1 MRKGGLVFAVSY
13 LCHLLITSCGGQST
27 TSNAK
32 TLSVKANKFKKQ
44 IETTFGS
51 ATESNLVFLLD
62 SSRSVNL
69 THYRQAIEFVRLT
82 STLLS
87 VSANTTRISVIS
99 YSDCKSIYTYIDY
112 ISAPGTKNKCTL
124 DTDLDDVRYT
134 PGATCTGDALETAGT
149 VLRAGH
155 GRPNAQGVI
164 ILLTDGVSNDG
175 KRPGPVADQLKGR
188 GVVIFS
194 IGLGT
199 TVSSF
204 ELESI
209 ATSYEYVFWL
219 ADFGDI
225 NSFGSAVKQDVKD
238 NNAVYE
244 QVDVAKCYNNDTTQ
258 CDGLG
263 NCCGQNAACS
273 CATRSGSIACTC
285 EPGYTGDGF
294 SCKVCQQGTY
304 KSSYGN
310 HPCTPCPAHS
320 STVSTASTDSM
331 DCECDL
337 GYVENTGMN
346 GSSCHPVECTA
357 FNITIND
364 TSIMMIPADCQNTF
378 DSTCTF
384 QCKQGYRIVGADTSS
399 RCLETGDWS
408 ATPPT
413 CEKVA
418 CSDLPEPEDGE
429 SDCDTND
436 NSIGTVCTLR
446 CDEGYQLEASGVNT
460 TTCREMVPPTTAE
473 WDSQLGACQK
483 ISCPGLTVTSPMT
496 IRPVVCQ
503 SSPKYDQDCSYGC
516 QTGYTL
522 NCTGEAFINT
532 TCLANGTWS
541 SIPPMSCED
550 NLPPEVRCPSS
561 INDTTD
567 DLMPTREVNWTVPVP
582 TDNSGIRPD
591 LVGSHNPPHHFHI
604 GLTVVTY
611 VATDTAGLTSQC
623 NFTVEITDQEN
634 PRVQNC
640 SDDINEQTALPTVN
654 VTWNDPVFEDNSGN
668 VTITPPENAS
678 GSAFP
683 IGEHEIIY
691 TATDPSQNKETCEF
705 TVSVTEYS
713 CQHFPPPLNG
723 AVACT
728 QQLGGQIC
736 KMFCNR
742 KYRFVELP
750 ERYYNCSQGS
760 WLAASTGTPAQMP
773 WPDCSQSR
781 AKTAEVRLSVQF
793 YRGKCKRASLDI
805 ITEKFGE
812 YFHDLLS
819 ELGTIN
825 TSCGPHVVCDFGDLN
840 ITCGQHNRRR
850 RQANTDD
857 ILTLTF
863 TSSVTSNTNFAN
875 VDEDAPTELPNLDN
889 RAALDSLVSSI
900 QDLVTSGNFT
910 VTLDDVPLLPA
921 VETFTV
927 GEYYS
932 VPCDPGLVSSND
944 SCCKTRIFFYYFYKQ
959 GTSDTCERCPEGT
972 YQGEY
977 GRTECLSCPEGTS
990 TAAAGSRTAKKCKA
1004 VCQPGTFSRT
1014 GIKSCTACPKGSYQ
1028 PHRGSTSCMA
1038 CPDGLTTWTVGA
1050 SSMDHCTDICPRGS
1064 TSLTGFAPCT
1074 PCPRGSYQPAS
1085 QQTECIPCPDG
1096 TFTHKAGAHAIQY
1109 CQVINECD
1117 FNGRNPCL
1125 NEATC
1130 EDLPQGYHCAC
1141 LPGYTGQNCEVNID
1155 ECYNNDACLNGGTC
1169 LDLVNGYQCSCP
1181 TGFHGVNCQND
1192 ADDCLGA
1199 DCRFG
1204 GTCVDGIDSYTCR
1217 CQDGFTGEH
1226 CQINLFDCA
1235 SDPCQNGASC
1245 IDLKSNFMCCCPLGY
1260 TGRYCELIKDYCVS
1274 SPCYGNATCSS
1285 SNTGYA
1291 CACPPGFEGH
1301 NCDVNIDECHTRNV
1315 TCENGGI
1322 CIDAINDYHCI
1333 CPLGFDGVHCQTV
1346 LSSDYD
1352 LHFDTVRT
1360 VNRAELEGVLPDLF
1374 EFTLAF
1380 WMRTSDR
1387 VNFGTPISYAVRGAE
1402 GEEDVDNALTLQDY
1416 NNFVLSVNGE
1426 SVATYVSANQ
1436 DDRWY
1441 FITVTWSN
1449 HKGAWS
1455 LYLDGRLETSGKR
1468 LSSKRPIRGRGMF
1481 VVGQE
1486 QDSYNGSYVPK
1497 ESFLGAIT
1505 QVNMWDYAM
1514 DLDEILNLNA
1524 SCSSTGNVLSW
1535 AQLST
1540 GINGEVRV
1548 QSPSR
1553 QCSALDDC
1561 AAAPDYCRN
1570 GGTCVDSHDGISCK
1584 CPPGTYGP
1592 TCENLAIPCLPDNQ
1606 CLNGG
1611 SYMDECLADNGGC
1624 EHSCKNTAGSF
1635 QCSCREGYA
1644 LQDDGKTCI
1653 EGSSMGF
1660 WLRFVCLPEWTG
1672 SVYPEGMSIH
1682 KLFPEL
1688 NTCSVDSRGLFI
1700 TFDGYSFRKMGNCRY
1715 ILTQDCSGV
1724 ANFEVHVEH
1733 RQDSHDVATY
1743 QPVVFIY
1750 IDCVEVKIDADG
1762 TVYVFGEHVTL
1773 PYLHDSPQTVQ
1784 INSRGPSD
1792 ILVATNK
1799 GMFVEWSSERGVSVH
1814 LSSQHSS
1821 KACGLCGNMNGNPED
1836 DTLTRQLITSQT
1848 TRELLHSWKI
1858 GGYKYCRPV
1867 ENRPQQNALKFGRIS
1882 AEACGLMNYLDFRRA
1897 REKCGVFRHE
1907 RFAVCHERVD
1917 PTPYLALC
1925 IEDACTCGVTEPC
1938 HCEAISAYA
1947 NECERNGVTIEDWSA
1962 MTACHLTCPPTMI
1975 YDDYGPPC
1983 RPTCGDPQGTSCP
1996 FSSSQYVAGCQCPA
2010 GRVLNN
2016 CQCITTDECRE
2027 LNGE

>member
-1 MRKGGLVFAVSY
+1 M
-13 LCHLLITSCGGQST
+13 
-27 TSNAK
+27 
-32 TLSVKANKFKKQ
+32 
-44 IETTFGS
+44 
-51 ATESNLVFLLD
+51 
-62 SSRSVNL
+62 
-69 THYRQAIEFVRLT
+69 
-82 STLLS
+82 
-87 VSANTTRISVIS
+87 
-99 YSDCKSIYTYIDY
+99 
-112 ISAPGTKNKCTL
+112 
-124 DTDLDDVRYT
+124 
-134 PGATCTGDALETAGT
+134 
-149 VLRAGH
+149 
-155 GRPNAQGVI
+155 
-164 ILLTDGVSNDG
+164 
-175 KRPGPVADQLKGR
+175 
-188 GVVIFS
+188 
-194 IGLGT
+194 
-199 TVSSF
+199 
-204 ELESI
+204 
-209 ATSYEYVFWL
+209 
-219 ADFGDI
+219 
-225 NSFGSAVKQDVKD
+225 
-238 NNAVYE
+238 
-244 QVDVAKCYNNDTTQ
+244 
-258 CDGLG
+258 
-263 NCCGQNAACS
+263 
-273 CATRSGSIACTC
+273 
-285 EPGYTGDGF
+285 
-294 SCKVCQQGTY
+294 
-304 KSSYGN
+304 
-310 HPCTPCPAHS
+310 
-320 STVSTASTDSM
+320 
-331 DCECDL
+331 
-337 GYVENTGMN
+337 
-346 GSSCHPVECTA
+346 
-357 FNITIND
+357 
-364 TSIMMIPADCQNTF
+364 
-378 DSTCTF
+378 
-384 QCKQGYRIVGADTSS
+384 
-399 RCLETGDWS
+399 
-408 ATPPT
+408 
-413 CEKVA
+413 
-418 CSDLPEPEDGE
+418 
-429 SDCDTND
+429 
-436 NSIGTVCTLR
+436 
-446 CDEGYQLEASGVNT
+446 
-460 TTCREMVPPTTAE
+460 
-473 WDSQLGACQK
+473 
-483 ISCPGLTVTSPMT
+483 
-496 IRPVVCQ
+496 
-503 SSPKYDQDCSYGC
+503 
-516 QTGYTL
+516 
-522 NCTGEAFINT
+522 
-532 TCLANGTWS
+532 
-541 SIPPMSCED
+541 
-550 NLPPEVRCPSS
+550 
-561 INDTTD
+561 
-567 DLMPTREVNWTVPVP
+567 VPVP

-611 VATDTAGLTSQC
+611 VATDMAGHTAQC

-640 SDDINEQTALPTVN
+640 SDDINEQTALPTAI

-668 VTITPPENAS
+668 VIITPPENAS

-691 TATDPSQNKETCEF
+691 TATDPSQNEETCEF
-705 TVSVTEYS
+705 TVRVTEYS
-713 CQHFPPPLNG
+713 CPPFPPPLNG

-750 ERYYNCSQGS
+750 ERYYNCSQGK
-760 WLAASTGTPAQMP
+760 WLSASTSTPAQMP
-773 WPDCSQSR
+773 WPDCSQPQAR
-781 AKTAEVRLSVQF
+781 TAEVRLSVQF
-793 YRGKCKRASLDI
+793 YRGKCKRTSLDQ
-805 ITEKFGE
+805 ITDKFGK
-812 YFHDLLS
+812 YFRSLLS
-819 ELGTIN
+819 ELGTTS
-825 TSCGPHVVCDFGDLN
+825 TSCGPHSVCNFQDLN
-840 ITCGQHNRRR
+840 ITCGQRNRRK
-850 RQANTDD
+850 RQAITDD

-863 TSSVTSNTNFAN
+863 TSSVTSNTNFAD
-875 VDEDAPTELPNLDN
+875 VDEGAPTAPPIFDTRATLDF
-889 RAALDSLVSSI
+889 LVTSI

-910 VTLDDVPLLPA
+910 VTVDDVPLLPA
-921 VETFTV
+921 AETFTV

-932 VPCDPGLVSSND
+932 APCDPGLVLSND
-944 SCCKTRIFFYYFYKQ
+944 SCLPCAPGTRHNQ
-959 GTSDTCERCPEGT
+959 TSDTCERCPEGT
-972 YQGEY
+972 YQDEY
-977 GRTECLSCPEGTS
+977 GRTVCLSCPEGTS

-1004 VCQPGTFSRT
+1004 MCQPGTFSRT

-1050 SSMDHCTDICPRGS
+1050 SSTDHCTEICPRGS

-1096 TFTHKAGAHAIQY
+1096 TFTHEAGAHAIQY
-1109 CQVINECD
+1109 CQAINECD

-1125 NEATC
+1125 NGATC
-1130 EDLPQGYHCAC
+1130 EDLPRGYHCAC

-1169 LDLVNGYQCSCP
+1169 VDLVNGYQCSCP
-1181 TGFHGVNCQND
+1181 PGFHGVNCQND

-1204 GTCVDGIDSYTCR
+1204 GKCVDGINSYTCR

-1245 IDLKSNFMCCCPLGY
+1245 IDLKSNFTCCCPLGY
-1260 TGRYCELIKDYCVS
+1260 TGRYCELIRDYCLS

-1301 NCDVNIDECHTRNV
+1301 DCDVNIDECHTRNV

-1322 CIDAINDYHCI
+1322 CTDAISDYYCI
-1333 CPLGFDGVHCQTV
+1333 CPLGFDGVHCQTE

-1352 LHFDTVRT
+1352 LHFDIVRT

-1514 DLDEILNLNA
+1514 DLDEILNLQA
-1524 SCSSTGNVLSW
+1524 SCSPTGNVLSW

-1584 CPPGTYGP
+1584 CSPGTYGP

-1611 SYMDECLADNGGC
+1611 SCTPQGDGCLCPLGFSGRRCEDAIACANRKCKRRSKCTVVDGRATCICRPGFTGRFCKYDIDECLADNGGC
-1624 EHSCKNTAGSF
+1624 EHSCQNAAGSF

-1653 EGSSMGF
+1653 DTSFCRHHDTFYSRGAVWDSGCDSC
-1660 WLRFVCLPEWTG
+1660 VCQNGQAQCTPRECPSISCSQEETEIRLPGACCT
-1672 SVYPEGMSIH
+1672 SC
-1682 KLFPEL
+1682 LPEL

-1733 RQDSHDVATY
+1733 RQGSHDVVTY
-1743 QPVVFIY
+1743 QPVVYIY

-1762 TVYVFGEHVTL
+1762 TVYIFGELVTL
-1773 PYLHDSPQTVQ
+1773 PYLHDSPQSVH

-1799 GMFVEWSSERGVSVH
+1799 GMFVEWSSERGVIVH

-1848 TRELLHSWKI
+1848 TMELLHTWKI

-1867 ENRPQQNALKFGRIS
+1867 ENRPQQNALKFGRITT
-1882 AEACGLMNYLDFRRA
+1882 EACGLMNYLDFCRA

-1907 RFAVCHERVD
+1907 QFAVCHERVD
-1917 PTPYLALC
+1917 PTSYMALC
-1925 IEDACTCGVTEPC
+1925 VEDVCTCGVTEPC

-1962 MTACHLTCPPTMI
+1962 MTACHVTCPPTMM

-1983 RPTCGDPQGTSCP
+1983 RPTCGDPQGRSCP

-2016 CQCITTDECRE
+2016 CQCITLDECPE
-2027 LNGE
+2027 LNGD